1 MHQIKRMF
9 AELVKK
15 HGNHILGAI
24 LTSDQGYQYQHPLH
38 QKLIKDNGMIQS
50 MSRKGNC
57 LNNSPTENFFG
68 RLKTEM
74 YYPNEYN
81 FNSLEEVK
89 NEIIKYIDYY
99 NNERLVWK
107 IKNSPTNYRELFFG

>member
-1 MHQIKRMF
+1 MLAYDISRSPDMHQIKRMF

-57 LNNSPTENFFG
+57 LNPTANRFI
-68 RLKTEM
+68 RT
-74 YYPNEYN
+74 
-81 FNSLEEVK
+81 
-89 NEIIKYIDYY
+89 IKK
-99 NNERLVWK
+99 L
-107 IKNSPTNYRELFFG
+107 L